1 MKVNVLTELHL
12 TQNNDVFVEVSGLL
26 KALAVNLMKI
36 ANDFRIQNIIAKFYL
51 SISQW
56 GQVNKV
62 GRKEVELY
70 I

>member
-1 MKVNVLTELHL
+1 MRKTYRLISRNAE
-12 TQNNDVFVEVSGLL
+12 NIFDIN
-26 KALAVNLMKI
+26 
-36 ANDFRIQNIIAKFYL
+36 NDFRIQNIIAKFYL